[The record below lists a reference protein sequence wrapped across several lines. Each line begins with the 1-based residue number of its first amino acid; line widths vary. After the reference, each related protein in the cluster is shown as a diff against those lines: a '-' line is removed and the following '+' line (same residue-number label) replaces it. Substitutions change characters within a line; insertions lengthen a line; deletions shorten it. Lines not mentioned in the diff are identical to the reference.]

1 MLPAAYSTR
10 LSLAEVLPSSLSALH
25 GVENPLGL
33 REVQR
38 AVIVLVDGLGASSL
52 RERAGHARFLA
63 PRLTKGTTID
73 AGFPTTTASAI
84 ATLCTGVTPGSH
96 GLVGYRVRDVANDR
110 IVNQLSGWDAQ
121 MDPATWQRQA
131 TVFELA
137 RQQGIASY
145 AIGQLRYRDSGFT
158 QAVLRGA
165 QYVPAQQLADRFA
178 AAKAI
183 LDRGG
188 RSLVYLYVHELDV
201 AAHAKGWESPAW
213 LAELETLDA
222 EISGLA
228 VHLRSGEGAFVTA
241 DHGVLD
247 VPQSSHVLFD
257 TVPELIAGV
266 RHVGGDPR
274 CLQLYLEDGAS
285 ASDADALAAAWQDVE
300 GDRAWVGTRTEA
312 RAAGWFGA
320 DVDPEVLPRI
330 GDVLVA
336 ARRRI
341 AYYDSR
347 DNNPSGRA
355 MIGQHGSLT
364 PEETRVPLIPLGD
377 FARA

>member
-10 LSLAEVLPSSLSALH
+10 LSLAEVLPSSLSALS
-25 GVENPLGL
+25 GAENPLGL
-33 REVQR
+33 GEVQR
-38 AVIVLVDGLGASSL
+38 AVVVLVDGLGASSL

-63 PRLTKGTTID
+63 PRLTKQTTID

-96 GLVGYRVRDVANDR
+96 GLVGYRVLDAANDR
-110 IVNQLSGWDAQ
+110 VVNQLSGWDAQ
-121 MDPATWQRQA
+121 MDPATWQRKA
-131 TVFELA
+131 TVFEQA

-158 QAVLRGA
+158 RAVLRGA
-165 QYVPAQQLADRFA
+165 QYVPAQQMADRFA

-188 RSLVYLYVHELDV
+188 QSLVYLYIHELDV

-222 EISGLA
+222 ELSDLA
-228 VHLRSGEGAFVTA
+228 RHLGRGEGAFVTA

-247 VPQSSHVLFD
+247 VPHTSHVLFD
-257 TVPELIAGV
+257 TVPELVAGV

-285 ASDADALAAAWQDVE
+285 ASDADTLAAAWQAIE
-300 GDRAWVGTRTEA
+300 GERSWVGTRAEA
-312 RAAGWFGA
+312 SAAGWFGS

-336 ARRRI
+336 ARRRV

-347 DNNPSGRA
+347 ESNPSGRA

-377 FARA
+377 FAD